1 VKGGKMI
8 DPRVTKF
15 ADVLVNFCVKLKKE
29 QLVLIQGTELAAPL
43 IKEVYKKAT
52 LVGAYPYTRIG
63 IEGLD
68 EIYFKYSSPEQLKFI
83 SPLRKMEIERV
94 DALISIQS
102 TYNSRTLSAIEPAK
116 QAIVQKAGAGIMKK
130 YMERAAKGE
139 LSWVGCLYPTLSS
152 AQDANMSLSD
162 YEDFVFAACKV
173 DKKDPIAEWKKISIY
188 NSRLIKYLKNKKV
201 IRIVAKDT
209 DLSYNIGGRTW
220 INCDGSNNFPDGE
233 VFTAPVENSA
243 NGHVRFT
250 YPAIY
255 SGREV
260 DDVTVVFKD
269 GKAVSAKA
277 AKGEAFLNAMLD
289 VDKGARYLGEVAI
302 GTNFGINQ
310 HTKNILFDE
319 KIGGTIHMAFGESY
333 PESGGKNHS
342 GIHWDMICELR
353 QGGEMYADGEL
364 FFKNGKFLK

>member
-1 VKGGKMI
+1 MN
-8 DPRVTKF
+8 DPRVAKL
-15 ADVLVNFCVKLKKE
+15 ADVLVSFCVKVKKE
-29 QLVLIQGTELAAPL
+29 QLVLIQGSELAAPL
-43 IKEVYKKAT
+43 IKEIFKKSVQ
-52 LVGAYPYTRIG
+52 LGAYPFTRIG

-68 EIYFKYSSPEQLKFI
+68 EIYFKYSTPDQLKFI
-83 SPLRKMEIERV
+83 SPIRKMEIEKV
-94 DALISIQS
+94 DALISIIS
-102 TYNSRTLSAIEPAK
+102 NYNSRTLSNIDPQK
-116 QAIVQKAGAGIMKK
+116 QATAQKAGAGLMKR
-130 YMERAAKGE
+130 YMERSAKGE

-162 YEDFVFAACKV
+162 YEDFVYAACKV
-173 DKKDPIAEWKKISIY
+173 DKKDPIAEWKKVSDY
-188 NSRLIKYLKNKKV
+188 NNRIIKYLKGKKK
-201 IRIVAKDT
+201 IRIVAPDT
-209 DLSYNIGGRTW
+209 DLTYEVTSRVW

-233 VFTAPVENSA
+233 VFTAPIENSA
-243 NGHVRFT
+243 EGHIRFT

-260 DDVTVVFKD
+260 DDVSVEFKA

-277 AKGEAFLNAMLD
+277 AKGESFLNAMLD
-289 VDKGARYLGEVAI
+289 VDKGARFLGEVAI
-302 GTNFGINQ
+302 GTNFGITQ

-333 PESGGKNHS
+333 PETGGKNHS

-353 QGGEMYADGEL
+353 HGGQIYADGEL